1 MPVAEILIG
10 ISLVKAAASAIQ
22 EGCSAAKSM
31 GELAGDID
39 ALFEGNKQCQ
49 KARAKKSG
57 MSLKDQL
64 GAGSAAQ
71 EVIDARLAKEALW
84 DARMAIS
91 MRFGPAAWDD
101 IVVLQVERDKE
112 AKRLAAIEKQQR
124 LEKREAV
131 QGVFIVIA
139 SVVIGITIIGI
150 VLAVIWVSQQPPT
163 PAEGV
168 R

>member
-1 MPVAEILIG
+1 MVAEILAG
-10 ISLVKAAASAIQ
+10 IALVKASAAAIK
-22 EGCSAAKSM
+22 EGVSAAKSM
-31 GELAGDID
+31 GDLAGDID

-91 MRFGPAAWDD
+91 MRFGPKAWDD
-101 IVVLQVERDKE
+101 IVVLQAERDKE

-124 LEKREAV
+124 LEKRERI
-131 QGVFIVIA
+131 QGIFILIA
-139 SVVIGITIIGI
+139 SLLIGITIIGI
-150 VLAVIWVSQQPPT
+150 VLAVIWASQQVPP